1 MSSSLRKV
9 SRRVV
14 VLTFALALGALPL
27 ASAEAAQRSRRDSA
41 IQQATSVRTIVQA
54 LVDPLLSAW
63 EKMGSHPGFKP
74 EAGNSSATPEGSSVC
89 PNGKPGLQGNPKQTG
104 N

>member
-1 MSSSLRKV
+1 MFSSIRKV

-14 VLTFALALGALPL
+14 VLTLALALPL
-27 ASAEAAQRSRRDSA
+27 ASAEAAQRSRRDPA

-54 LVDPLLSAW
+54 LVDPLLSAL
-63 EKMGSHPGFKP
+63 EKMGSHPGYKP
-74 EAGNSSATPEGSSVC
+74 TTGTSQSTPEGSSVC
-89 PNGKPGLQGNPKQTG
+89 PNGKPGLQGNPNQTG